1 MGKHRLALIA
11 GGCIGLVG
19 TNADAAGPA
28 KDDSVGPVLFYRQ
41 PAKEWVEALPI
52 GNGRLGGMVFGGVP
66 AERIQ
71 LNEDTFWSGGPYD
84 PIHDEAL
91 QYLPRVRQLLREG
104 RYREAQDLADQKL
117 MGRPRHLQAYQ
128 PLGDLR
134 LVMDGHDEPTD
145 YRRELDLDRAVVR
158 VRYRI
163 GGTTFTREVFSS
175 APDQSIVVRLTA
187 HGPARL
193 RFAVSLDS
201 KHPFVLRPLL
211 PRGLLM
217 TGRWRGDLT
226 KPEDHLTL
234 SQGLQARWYG
244 DGLAFAVQID
254 AEARGGRVEH
264 EENGL
269 RVVDAES
276 LTLRLAAETS
286 FGGRTPEA
294 ACADALRVRRPY
306 AELLTRH
313 LADHR
318 SLFQRVRL
326 DLGSAE
332 RNAIPTDERLAAVR
346 EGAVDPGFAATY
358 FQYGRY
364 LLIASS
370 RPGTQP
376 ANLQGIWNDDVNPAW
391 GSKYTI
397 NINTEMNY
405 WPAEVANLAECHEP
419 LFDLIEELREAGRR
433 TARAH
438 YGASGFVAHHNT
450 DLWRV
455 ATPVDGARWGLWPLG
470 GAWLATHLFE
480 HYAFDGDL
488 AFLRKAYPVL
498 KEASEFILDFLVE
511 DEQGRLV
518 TNPSHSPEN
527 AFLDEEGREGVL
539 CVGAT
544 MDFGIIRELFGG
556 CLKAAEVLGE
566 DLEFRGRVQR
576 ALDRLPAYQI
586 GKHGQL
592 QEWLRDF
599 DEAEPGHRHV
609 SHLFGLHPGRS
620 ITMRGTPELA
630 RAARVALERRLA
642 NGGGGTGWSRA
653 WIVNFF
659 ARLGDGD
666 KAHENL
672 TLLLAKSTLPNLFD
686 NHPPFQIDGNF
697 GGTAGIAEMLLQSHA
712 GELDL
717 LPALPRAWPQGNVT
731 GLRARGGFEVELAWK
746 RGALERAVVRSTRG
760 ERCTVRYGERTV
772 KLETRAGGTIAL
784 DGTLQTR

>member
-1 MGKHRLALIA
+1 MRKHGPALIA
-11 GGCIGLVG
+11 GVLLGLVAAH
-19 TNADAAGPA
+19 TSTAGPTRN
-28 KDDSVGPVLFYRQ
+28 DSIGPVLFYRQ
-41 PAKEWVEALPI
+41 PAREWVEALPI
-52 GNGRLGGMVFGGVP
+52 GNGRLGAMVFGGVP
-66 AERIQ
+66 RERIQ

-84 PIHDEAL
+84 PINEEAL

-104 RYREAQDLADQKL
+104 RYKEAQDLADEKL

-128 PLGDLR
+128 PLGDLW
-134 LVMDGHDEPTD
+134 LVMESHDQPTD

-158 VRYRI
+158 VRYRL
-163 GGTTFTREVFSS
+163 GSTTFTREAFSS
-175 APDQSIVVRLTA
+175 APDQSLVVRLTA
-187 HGPARL
+187 DGPARL

-201 KHPFVLRPLL
+201 KQPFALRPLA
-211 PRGLLM
+211 PHGLLM

-226 KPEDHLTL
+226 KPEDHLKL
-234 SQGLQARWYG
+234 SHGLQARWYG
-244 DGLAFAVQID
+244 EGLAFAVQLV
-254 AEARGGRVEH
+254 AETHGGRVEIG
-264 EENGL
+264 EKGL
-269 RVVDAES
+269 RVVDADAV
-276 LTLRLAAETS
+276 TLRLAAATS
-286 FGGRTPEA
+286 FRGRDPEA
-294 ACADALRVRRPY
+294 ACAEALRVRRPY
-306 AELLTRH
+306 GQLLGRH
-313 LADHR
+313 VADHR
-318 SLFQRVRL
+318 SLFRRVRL
-326 DLGSAE
+326 DLGSVE
-332 RNAIPTDERLAAVR
+332 GNPLPTDERLAAVR
-346 EGAVDPGFAATY
+346 EGALDPGLAAAY

-376 ANLQGIWNDDVNPAW
+376 ANLQGLWNDDVYPAW

-405 WPAEVANLAECHEP
+405 WPAEVTNLAECHEP
-419 LFDLIEELREAGRR
+419 LFDLVEELREPGRR

-438 YGASGFVAHHNT
+438 YGARGFVAHHNT

-455 ATPVDGARWGLWPLG
+455 ATPVDGARWGLWPMG
-470 GAWLATHLFE
+470 AAWLSTHLFE
-480 HYAFDGDL
+480 HYAFGGDR

-498 KEASEFILDFLVE
+498 KEASEFLLDFLVE

-527 AFLDEEGREGVL
+527 AFLDEKGNEGVL

-544 MDFGIIRELFGG
+544 MDFAIIRDLFGD
-556 CLKAAEVLGE
+556 CLRAAQIL
-566 DLEFRGRVQR
+566 DDDAEFRGRLQR
-576 ALDRLPAYQI
+576 ALGRLPAYQI

-592 QEWLRDF
+592 QEWLEDF
-599 DEAEPGHRHV
+599 DEAEPGHRHI
-609 SHLFGLHPGRS
+609 SHLLALHPGHS
-620 ITMRGTPELA
+620 ITLRGTPELA
-630 RAARVALERRLA
+630 RAARVSLERRLA

-672 TLLLAKSTLPNLFD
+672 ITLLARSTLPNLFD

-717 LPALPRAWPQGNVT
+717 LPALPRAWPEGSVT
-731 GLRARGGFEVELAWK
+731 GLRARGGFEVDLAWR
-746 RGALERAVVRSTRG
+746 RGVLDRAAIHSKLAAP
-760 ERCTVRYGERTV
+760 CTVRYGERTV
-772 KLETRAGGTIAL
+772 QLDTRAGATIAL
-784 DGTLQTR
+784 DRTLQMR